1 MALLQLV
8 QGERTGEVFPIS
20 GQRVVIGRDP
30 SCDVVLSVPAVSRR
44 HAAIVQI
51 ADRFYLEDLE
61 SKNGTFLNGVLVGGM
76 TELREGDLID
86 VCDTVFRFVVEE
98 WDESRK
104 GAAAPS
110 DEEKDQWNLARTAVT
125 PPEFPI
131 LPEEGEEPEPW
142 VVATLTAN
150 PDDSTVRL
158 GSNLPRK
165 LRGVVELS
173 QSICSQLRLS
183 EVEPRIVNSLL
194 RIFPQAEA
202 AALLLVDPET
212 NELRVSS
219 IKYRHKELADDA
231 QAPVSRTIA
240 RRAMETRE
248 AILSADSRTDIRFS
262 DVESVIVRKVG
273 AMICAPLVGRAPKP
287 VGAVQVT
294 TSQTGDKFTAQDLD
308 ILVTIATPFTLAV
321 ENARLHEEVVRQR
334 DLAQAQAE
342 ALKRSNEDLE
352 RFSYSISH
360 DLQAPL
366 RAIRFHCEELLDQ
379 FEDQPESQVYYRV
392 KRIQDGAMRLRR
404 MIRDLLEYSRI
415 SSRGDVFTSVDFD
428 DVIDEA
434 LRNLE
439 PQIAQAGAKV
449 TRGAMP
455 ELAADRGQMV
465 RLLQNL
471 IANAIQYRADRPLEI
486 EIRADVEDDAC
497 TFSVHDNGMGIPDDQ
512 LDRVFELFER
522 LHTEEE
528 IPGSGA
534 GLAIAKRIVERHG
547 GRIWVESQLG
557 EGSTF
562 YFTLPNRTI
571 EP

>member
-1 MALLQLV
+1 MVEARN
-8 QGERTGEVFPIS
+8 EDRNET
-20 GQRVVIGRDP
+20 
-30 SCDVVLSVPAVSRR
+30 
-44 HAAIVQI
+44 AAPP
-51 ADRFYLEDLE
+51 D
-61 SKNGTFLNGVLVGGM
+61 
-76 TELREGDLID
+76 REGKQCGS
-86 VCDTVFRFVVEE
+86 V
-98 WDESRK
+98 
-104 GAAAPS
+104 
-110 DEEKDQWNLARTAVT
+110 RTAVT

-131 LPEEGEEPEPW
+131 LPDEGEEPEPW
-142 VVATLTAN
+142 VIATLTAN
-150 PDDSTVRL
+150 PDDTTVRL

-183 EVEPRIVNSLL
+183 EVEPRIVNGLL
-194 RIFPQAEA
+194 RMFPQAEA
-202 AALLLVDPET
+202 AALLLVDPDT

-219 IKYRHKELADDA
+219 IKYRHKELADETR
-231 QAPVSRTIA
+231 APVSRTIA
-240 RRAMETRE
+240 RRAMESRE

-262 DVESVIVRKVG
+262 DVESVILRKVG
-273 AMICAPLVGRAPKP
+273 AIMCAPLVGRSPKP

-294 TSQTGDKFTAQDLD
+294 TSQSGEKFTAQDLD

-334 DLAQAQAE
+334 DLAQAQSE

-379 FEDQPESQVYYRV
+379 FDDQPESQVFYRV

-404 MIRDLLEYSRI
+404 MIRDLLDYSRI
-415 SSRGDVFTSVDFD
+415 SSRGDVFTSVDFN

-434 LRNLE
+434 IRNLE
-439 PQIAQAGAKV
+439 TQIAQSGAKIQ
-449 TRGAMP
+449 RAQMP

-471 IANAIQYRADRPLEI
+471 IANAIQYRTDRPLEI
-486 EIRADVEDDAC
+486 HIEAQVEDDVC
-497 TFSVHDNGMGIPDDQ
+497 TFRVRDNGMGIPADQ
-512 LDRVFELFER
+512 LERVFELFER

-562 YFTLPNRTI
+562 FFTLPNRRI
-571 EP
+571 EA